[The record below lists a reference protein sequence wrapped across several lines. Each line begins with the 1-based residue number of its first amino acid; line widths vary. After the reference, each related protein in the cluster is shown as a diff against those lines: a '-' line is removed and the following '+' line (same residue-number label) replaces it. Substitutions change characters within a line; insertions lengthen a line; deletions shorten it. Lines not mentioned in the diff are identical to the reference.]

1 MQTFYQIVTK
11 SEVNGN
17 WVDDF
22 IENSEI
28 YQNYEDAYQKAL
40 DLALKQTQGFYN
52 DHLEI
57 KHHTKNDNIIIKIV
71 NRKSNDIKKEYYI
84 KKLKVV

>member
-1 MQTFYQIVTK
+1 MQTFYQIVTR

-17 WVDDF
+17 WFEDF

-28 YQNYEDAYQKAL
+28 YQTYEDAYQKAL

-57 KHHTKNDNIIIKIV
+57 KHHTENNNIIIKIV
-71 NRKSNDIKKEYYI
+71 NRKSNDIKKEYHI